1 MAMAENR
8 SREDSVMIATSTT
21 AKRLSAESKLP
32 ATPTDTIDLNSLF
45 GADVSA
51 TGMFDL
57 GGIGSTELG
66 KLLEALPVPV
76 LVINQWFCVAYA
88 NESCTRLSPDYRYI
102 VGLRFTDLLPI
113 TKDAG
118 RANSLAGKAVK
129 LLEDVLTE
137 RKPRN
142 AEAILEIDGRRVWA
156 RLHFR
161 CVKINSERYIMVIID
176 DVTEERKQHFQ
187 SRKQEVAFRQMVS
200 DLRKTI
206 DELTRELE
214 RTKSLLA
221 LERSACPRRPEDTW
235 LSVDDDAGS
244 RDDTEN

>member
-1 MAMAENR
+1 MAMADDR
-8 SREDSVMIATSTT
+8 SREDNVMIATSTT
-21 AKRLSAESKLP
+21 AKRLSPDSKLP
-32 ATPTDTIDLNSLF
+32 STPTSTIDLNALF
-45 GADVSA
+45 GPDVSA

-76 LVINQWFCVAYA
+76 LVINQWFCIAYA

-102 VGLRFTDLLPI
+102 IGLRFTDLLPT

-129 LLEDVLTE
+129 LLESVMSE

-161 CVKINSERYIMVIID
+161 SVKIHSERYIMVIID

-214 RTKSLLA
+214 RTKGLLE
-221 LERSACPRRPEDTW
+221 LERSSCTRRPEDIW
-235 LSVDDDAGS
+235 LSMEDEAASHDDH
-244 RDDTEN
+244 EN